1 VRDPRPVGGSAR
13 ATKRIVA
20 ALRAGQSGAETA
32 AWGAALRKGVAAQER
47 IAAFTARKRP
57 GRGKRGAAWRR
68 RKET

>member
-32 AWGAALRKGVAAQER
+32 AWGAALRKGVAA
-47 IAAFTARKRP
+47 FTARKRP